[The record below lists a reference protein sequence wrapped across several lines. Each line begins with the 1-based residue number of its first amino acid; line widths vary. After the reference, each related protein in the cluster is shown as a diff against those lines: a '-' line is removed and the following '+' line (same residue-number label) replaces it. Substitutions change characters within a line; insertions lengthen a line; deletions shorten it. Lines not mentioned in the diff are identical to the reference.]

1 MSSARLR
8 LWCRGVVQ
16 GVGFRPLV
24 HRLAAELQL
33 VGEVENVAGAV
44 RLELQGERRSLELL
58 VRRLPEA
65 LQPPGA
71 LEPLAPEWLPPLVPA
86 PPGLRIAA
94 ATAQPLGAG
103 LIASALAA
111 DLAPCPTCLAE
122 LADPGNRRY
131 RYPFISCSQC
141 GPRYSIATAEPYARA
156 HTSLAAFPLCAL
168 CQKEFDDPGDRRFHA
183 ETIACPAC
191 GPQLQLQWQGG
202 GAGSVDPLAAALTL
216 LAAGD
221 PAAVARACELT
232 IVTGDTKVV
241 ERGKADGIFL
251 TTSGIGVVEAP
262 APIHPTAI
270 RPGDQLLLSGDLGR
284 HGVAILAA
292 RHGLALVPPVLSD
305 CAPLWPQVRA
315 LLEAGVRIHCLRD
328 LTRGGL
334 ASALQ
339 ELAEAAAVELA
350 IEEARLP
357 VLEPVA
363 RTCELLG
370 FEPLHLANEGRF
382 VVVVPPSARD
392 QAQALLAASGGAW
405 IGSVRP
411 ASKGSRV
418 LLTTA
423 FGTERLLLPLSGE
436 LLPRIC

>member
-1 MSSARLR
+1 MGERIQLAHGGGGTLMQQLIDQELR
-8 LWCRGVVQ
+8 LLYPDPAQV
-16 GVGFRPLV
+16 L
-24 HRLAAELQL
+24 HDAA
-33 VGEVENVAGAV
+33 
-44 RLELQGERRSLELL
+44 RLELPPGPLAFSTDGYVVQPLEFPGGDIGSLAVIGTANDLAMAGARPLHLSVAMILEEGLPLELL
-58 VRRLPEA
+58 RRLVA
-65 LQPPGA
+65 SM
-71 LEPLAPEWLPPLVPA
+71 
-86 PPGLRIAA
+86 AA
-94 ATAQPLGAG
+94 A
-103 LIASALAA
+103 
-111 DLAPCPTCLAE
+111 
-122 LADPGNRRY
+122 
-131 RYPFISCSQC
+131 
-141 GPRYSIATAEPYARA
+141 
-156 HTSLAAFPLCAL
+156 
-168 CQKEFDDPGDRRFHA
+168 
-183 ETIACPAC
+183 
-191 GPQLQLQWQGG
+191 
-202 GAGSVDPLAAALTL
+202 
-216 LAAGD
+216 
-221 PAAVARACELT
+221 ARACELT

-262 APIHPTAI
+262 APIDPTAI
-270 RPGDQLLLSGDLGR
+270 RPGDQLLVSGDLGR

-292 RHGLALVPPVLSD
+292 RHGLALQPPLLSD
-305 CAPLWPQVRA
+305 CAPLWPQVRS
-315 LLEAGVRIHCLRD
+315 LLEAGVAIHCLRD

-339 ELAEAAAVELA
+339 ELAEAAGVELA
-350 IEEARLP
+350 IEEGRLP
-357 VLEPVA
+357 VLEAVA

-392 QAQALLAASGGAW
+392 QAHALLAASGGAW